1 MMHSK
6 VCCAMLVLPF
16 IGWNAVGS
24 FANSNG
30 LQLFD
35 REVSQITNVV
45 SGGNIIQP
53 YLTIFKIS
61 ARDDRIKDCLRSGN
75 CKN

>member
-6 VCCAMLVLPF
+6 VCCAMLALPV

-24 FANSNG
+24 FTNING

-35 REVSQITNVV
+35 QEVSQITDVV
-45 SGGNIIQP
+45 SGRNVIQS
-53 YLTIFKIS
+53 YLTTFQIS